1 MCIRKGF
8 LQMNILRRS
17 LLNKKINRK
26 INRWYKQLSEGEFN
40 EFFIKVISRSKK
52 ILIIGKPG
60 TGSRTLGESLLKI
73 NKNYKLYDFIKDIIN
88 TKIVFPIN
96 ENPYI
101 VIIQDDSIEN
111 ALSKVSTYQLEF
123 DYAIHLTNGNKIE
136 AIKAIKQS

>member
-1 MCIRKGF
+1 
-8 LQMNILRRS
+8 MNILRRS

-52 ILIIGKPG
+52 ILIIGKSG

-96 ENPYI
+96 EDPYI

-111 ALSKVSTYQLEF
+111 ALSKVSSYQLEF

>member
-1 MCIRKGF
+1 M
-8 LQMNILRRS
+8 
-17 LLNKKINRK
+17 
-26 INRWYKQLSEGEFN
+26 
-40 EFFIKVISRSKK
+40 
-52 ILIIGKPG
+52 
-60 TGSRTLGESLLKI
+60 KI

-96 ENPYI
+96 EDPYI

-111 ALSKVSTYQLEF
+111 ALSKVSSYQLEF